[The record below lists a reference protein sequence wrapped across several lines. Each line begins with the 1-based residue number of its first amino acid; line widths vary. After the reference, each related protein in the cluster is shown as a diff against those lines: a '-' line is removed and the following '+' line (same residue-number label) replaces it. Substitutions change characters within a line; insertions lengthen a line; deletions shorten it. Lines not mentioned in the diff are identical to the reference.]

1 MAAQQQQGQSD
12 NSMSVIWVVVFFF
25 VVIAALWYA
34 FSEQI
39 ITAYLQL
46 KLLEISLVNVFTDA
60 LGPME
65 QWIHRTS
72 PAALNLKSLEE
83 IGNSVGYYLRWPV
96 LAILS
101 GFSMVLF
108 LGGIKNRFR
117 NTYDMTRL
125 AKEETENWPLLNATS
140 RLNLVNEHVEK
151 GQWAMAMT
159 PMDFSKKHKLL
170 KVEMQ
175 NTGEFGLKKDIR
187 AVATVVRGRA
197 TKAFARQLGQTW
209 TRAEDL
215 PLYGRTLFA
224 IFAAK
229 AMGDREDAQAL
240 LTQIAESAG
249 AGKKLNFR
257 GADALLA
264 RYVEDKKIKKVVGS
278 YGYVYTVMASMLE
291 FARGDG
297 VLASAEFIWLKALDR
312 PLWFMLN
319 TVGRQT
325 APAEIAGPFSHWQAE
340 RAIGHK
346 LNFPMV
352 EEATNALELAM
363 EEMHYLPDEDEVI
376 H

>member
-1 MAAQQQQGQSD
+1 MAAQQQSGQSD
-12 NSMSVIWVVVFFF
+12 NSMSVIWIIVFAFA
-25 VVIAALWYA
+25 VIAAVWYV

-39 ITAYLQL
+39 IRAYLQL

-60 LGPME
+60 LRPLQ
-65 QWIHRTS
+65 QWIHQVPPTS
-72 PAALNLKSLEE
+72 LDIQTLQK
-83 IGNSVGYYLRWPV
+83 IGNAVGYYLRWPV
-96 LAILS
+96 LVILS
-101 GFSMVLF
+101 GLSIVLF
-108 LGGIKNRFR
+108 LGGTKNRFR
-117 NTYDMTRL
+117 TTYDMTRL
-125 AKEETENWPLLNATS
+125 AKEEAVNWPLINATN
-140 RLNLVNEHVEK
+140 RLNLVDKHVEK

-159 PMDFSKKHKLL
+159 PMAFSKKHKLL
-170 KVEMQ
+170 KIEMK

-187 AVATVVRGRA
+187 PVATVIRGRA
-197 TKAFARQLGQTW
+197 SKVFARQLGPTW

-215 PLYGRTLFA
+215 PLYARTLFA
-224 IFAAK
+224 IFSAK
-229 AMGDREDAQAL
+229 ALGDRENAHAL
-240 LTQIAESAG
+240 LEQIAVSAG
-249 AGKKLNFR
+249 AGKKLDFR
-257 GADALLA
+257 GADELLKCH
-264 RYVEDKKIKKVVGS
+264 VNDKKVKKVVENH
-278 YGYVYTVMASMLE
+278 GYVYTVMASMLE

-325 APAEIAGPFSHWQAE
+325 APAEVAGPFSHWQSE

-352 EEATNALELAM
+352 EEATNALELAI